1 MYYKT
6 TLIYINN
13 MHSSFFFIRYRLPYV
28 EALSIVNKVCESPE
42 LKVRNYDLIDYD
54 TCSIIS

>member
-1 MYYKT
+1 
-6 TLIYINN
+6 

-54 TCSIIS
+54 TCSIIN